1 MVNESESRLLSGSA
15 HHVITGCRMTGFR
28 TMCLGIQ
35 CSTEPNF
42 IHTPVLFSQ
51 HSILRQSRDRVPA
64 AAQGAA
70 RAAGAW
76 TTRQASCVA
85 AVIRGQAAERPDPRL
100 PSRLGPR
107 AGPSRVRPRSRGRTR
122 LPAPTIRI
130 RPAVRP
136 PAVDARRPRHPLI
149 PSCNTVRLQNGRIQT
164 RARQPVLH
172 SHSYHGIY
180 LLSDPHAHRSR
191 AVRVRNGIRRSS
203 ESAPCAAARHPC
215 DLARTPSA
223 PRSGPSSPAAA
234 AAAARR
240 IICSWRRGA

>member
-1 MVNESESRLLSGSA
+1 MLGRAKFHTHARFVFPAQYFTPIARPRARGRATRARRWGLDHTTSEPVWRPGRHAGKQRSAPIPVSR
-15 HHVITGCRMTGFR
+15 
-28 TMCLGIQ
+28 
-35 CSTEPNF
+35 
-42 IHTPVLFSQ
+42 PVSVLA
-51 HSILRQSRDRVPA
+51 LDRLVF
-64 AAQGAA
+64 G
-70 RAAGAW
+70 RAAGAA
-76 TTRQASCVA
+76 RDC
-85 AVIRGQAAERPDPRL
+85 RP
-100 PSRLGPR
+100 
-107 AGPSRVRPRSRGRTR
+107 
-122 LPAPTIRI
+122 PTIPEI
-130 RPAVRP
+130 RPVQSDRLLC
-136 PAVDARRPRHPLI
+136 DARRPRHPLI

-180 LLSDPHAHRSR
+180 LLSGPHAHRSR

-234 AAAARR
+234 AAARR

>member
-1 MVNESESRLLSGSA
+1 
-15 HHVITGCRMTGFR
+15 
-28 TMCLGIQ
+28 MCLGMQ

-64 AAQGAA
+64 AAQG
-70 RAAGAW
+70 RTRRWGLW
-76 TTRQASCVA
+76 TTRQASLCG
-85 AVIRGQAAERPDPRL
+85 GQVVTRASSGAPRSPSPV
-100 PSRLGPR
+100 PSRSSRWAVACSAAQPGPHAT
-107 AGPSRVRPRSRGRTR
+107 AGHLPFPRSDPQSDR
-122 LPAPTIRI
+122 LLC
-130 RPAVRP
+130 
-136 PAVDARRPRHPLI
+136 DARRPRHPLI
-149 PSCNTVRLQNGRIQT
+149 PSCNTVRLQNERIQT

-234 AAAARR
+234 AAARR